1 MLDVVD
7 LLTDDTCITTFDRYL
22 ISMMEESSSIFD
34 ISLEEWQNYQSCIE
48 SSESTSL
55 RYEIIEDI
63 LDFVKHP
70 REPEV
75 PASLRVIPPS
85 IQDDDLEKIQFTVQ
99 NNPGNGEFIV
109 NWTNFEPS
117 EDIYVMCVY
126 DVLGKIVLK
135 KRVKV
140 VAGIV
145 SLELRNTISGVYLLS
160 IVSEMENTVKGSL
173 KLLKQ

>member
-1 MLDVVD
+1 MLDVVEV
-7 LLTDDTCITTFDRYL
+7 LTDDTCITTFDRYL
-22 ISMMEESSSIFD
+22 ISLMEDSSSIFD

-48 SSESTSL
+48 SSESASL

-99 NNPGNGEFIV
+99 NNPGKGEFIV
-109 NWTNFEPS
+109 NWTKLEIS
-117 EDIYVMCVY
+117 EDFYMMHVY
-126 DVLGKIVLK
+126 DVLGKSVLK
-135 KRVKV
+135 KRVR
-140 VAGIV
+140 AIEGSV
-145 SLELRNTISGVYLLS
+145 SLELRNIISGVYLLS
-160 IVSEMENTVKGSL
+160 TVSEMENRVKGSL